1 MGKDKNEKLSIKQI
15 KNWRDIL
22 CGIIGPYALIAS
34 DAEIQQLHDKFQEQ
48 INDKEKKWVSLQ
60 KQGE

>member
-1 MGKDKNEKLSIKQI
+1 MNTDKKDKLSAKQI

-34 DAEIQQLHDKFQEQ
+34 DTEIQQLHDKFQEQ
-48 INDKEKKWVSLQ
+48 INDKEKK
-60 KQGE
+60 